1 MKTFAQLEDENGYPR
16 LPNLQDLKK
25 KNKISMLTR
34 GLILDKDVIEKII
47 KVFNNEMKLGL
58 SKNPTAKSSLQMENT
73 FIPELPDGTE
83 NGYFMALDLGGTHCR
98 VLLVHLKDGQQE
110 EPLVQYY
117 DVPENI
123 RLGPGTQLFD
133 FLAARIHDFMER
145 NDLLHLHL
153 PLGFTFSF
161 PMVQK
166 ALDVGVLVTWTKS
179 FNCSGVVSN
188 DAVKMLND
196 AIARR
201 KDLHVNVVAILNDTT
216 GTLVQGAYLN
226 PKCGIG
232 LILGTGSNA
241 CYMEKAV
248 NVEKWSDNKN
258 VSQVIIDI
266 EWGAFGDNG
275 VLDFIKTDFDRQ
287 VDANSL
293 LVNSFTFEKYFSGQ
307 YMGELVRVILEKLI
321 DEGLLF
327 EGKKPIKL
335 MKKQSFVTAYISE
348 IESDKEDAYNT
359 KAVLKEFDILDEAS
373 EEDIQI
379 IRYIC
384 SIISVRAALLISVCI
399 AALLIHMDR
408 QETVIAVDGSLFKY
422 HPKLPGLM
430 EKHIEALAK
439 GHKFELILAEDGSGK
454 GAGLIA
460 AIATRLAKSKSS
472 NGVSNGSNHH

>member
-1 MKTFAQLEDENGYPR
+1 MKTFTQLEDANGYPC
-16 LPNLQDLKK
+16 LPNLQDLKR

-34 GLILDKDVIEKII
+34 GLILDKDAIEKIM

-98 VLLVHLKDGQQE
+98 VLLVHLKDGLQE

-133 FLAARIHDFMER
+133 FLAAKIHNFMER

-179 FNCSGVVSN
+179 FNCSGVVGN
-188 DAVKMLND
+188 DAVKMLNE

-226 PKCGIG
+226 SKCGIG

-241 CYMEKAV
+241 CYMEKSA

-258 VSQVIIDI
+258 VSQVIIDC

-307 YMGELVRVILEKLI
+307 YMGEVVRVILVKLI
-321 DEGLLF
+321 DEGHLF

-335 MKKQSFVTAYISE
+335 MKKQSFITAYISQ
-348 IESDKEDAYNT
+348 IESDKEDTYNT

-399 AALLIHMDR
+399 ASLLIHMDR

-422 HPKLPGLM
+422 HPKLPSLM
-430 EKHIEALAK
+430 NKHIEALAK
-439 GHKFELILAEDGSGK
+439 EHKFKLILAEDGSGK

-460 AIATRLAKSKSS
+460 AIATRLTKSKSS
-472 NGVSNGSNHH
+472 NGSSHD